1 MLLQTATHASANRKS
16 NYRVMTSSQKRQIL
30 ERIAQTEADLATMR
44 RVRMEVAA
52 SGFASASLASGGGS
66 KSYTRLDLARILQL
80 ISALEKEV
88 MVLRRLLAPASAV
101 QTSTTYTVYS

>member
-1 MLLQTATHASANRKS
+1 
-16 NYRVMTSSQKRQIL
+16 MTTSQKRQII

-80 ISALEKEV
+80 ISSLENEV
-88 MVLRRLLAPASAV
+88 RCLRKLLAPASAV
-101 QTSTTYTVYS
+101 QTTTTYTVYS

>member
-1 MLLQTATHASANRKS
+1 
-16 NYRVMTSSQKRQIL
+16 MTTSQKRQII

-66 KSYTRLDLARILQL
+66 KSYTRLDLARIILL
-80 ISALEKEV
+80 ISALENEV
-88 MVLRRLLAPASAV
+88 KGLRKLLAPVSTV
-101 QTSTTYTVYS
+101 QPSTTYTVYS

>member
-1 MLLQTATHASANRKS
+1 
-16 NYRVMTSSQKRQIL
+16 MTTSQKRQII

-66 KSYTRLDLARILQL
+66 KSYTRLDLARIILL
-80 ISALEKEV
+80 ISALENELKG
-88 MVLRRLLAPASAV
+88 LRKLLAPASTV
-101 QTSTTYTVYS
+101 QPSVTYTVYS

>member
-1 MLLQTATHASANRKS
+1 
-16 NYRVMTSSQKRQIL
+16 MTTSQKRQIIQ
-30 ERIAQTEADLATMR
+30 RIAQTEADLATMR

-52 SGFASASLASGGGS
+52 SGFSSASLASGGGS

-88 MVLRRLLAPASAV
+88 MGLRKLLAPATSV
-101 QTSTTYTVYS
+101 QPATTYTVYS

>member
-1 MLLQTATHASANRKS
+1 
-16 NYRVMTSSQKRQIL
+16 MTSAQKRQTI

-80 ISALEKEV
+80 ISALENEV
-88 MVLRRLLAPASAV
+88 KGLRKLLAPASAV
-101 QTSTTYTVYS
+101 QPATTYTVYS

>member
-1 MLLQTATHASANRKS
+1 
-16 NYRVMTSSQKRQIL
+16 MTTSQKRQII
-30 ERIAQTEADLATMR
+30 ERIAETEADIATMR

-66 KSYTRLDLARILQL
+66 KSYTRLDLARIIQL

-88 MVLRRLLAPASAV
+88 MGLRKLLAPASTV
-101 QTSTTYTVYS
+101 QPATTYTVYS

>member
-1 MLLQTATHASANRKS
+1 
-16 NYRVMTSSQKRQIL
+16 MTTSQKRQII

-66 KSYTRLDLARILQL
+66 KSYTRLDLARIIQL
-80 ISALEKEV
+80 ISALENEV
-88 MVLRRLLAPASAV
+88 KGLRKLLAPASTV
-101 QTSTTYTVYS
+101 QPSTTYTVYS

>member
-1 MLLQTATHASANRKS
+1 
-16 NYRVMTSSQKRQIL
+16 MTSSQKRQII

-80 ISALEKEV
+80 ISALENEV
-88 MVLRRLLAPASAV
+88 KGLRRLLAPASTV
-101 QTSTTYTVYS
+101 QPSTTYTVYS

>member
-1 MLLQTATHASANRKS
+1 M
-16 NYRVMTSSQKRQIL
+16 MTTTQKRQII

-52 SGFASASLASGGGS
+52 SGFSSASLASGGGS

-80 ISALEKEV
+80 ISALENEV
-88 MVLRRLLAPASAV
+88 KGLRKLLAPATSI
-101 QTSTTYTVYS
+101 QTTTTYTVYS

>member
-1 MLLQTATHASANRKS
+1 
-16 NYRVMTSSQKRQIL
+16 MTTSQKRQLL

-66 KSYTRLDLARILQL
+66 KSYTRLDLARILRL
-80 ISALEKEV
+80 TSSLEKEV
-88 MVLRRLLAPASAV
+88 MGLRRLLAPVSTV
-101 QTSTTYTVYS
+101 QPSTTYTVYS

>member
-1 MLLQTATHASANRKS
+1 
-16 NYRVMTSSQKRQIL
+16 MTTSQKRQII

-66 KSYTRLDLARILQL
+66 KSYTRLDLARIIQL
-80 ISALEKEV
+80 ISALENELKG
-88 MVLRRLLAPASAV
+88 LRKLLAPASTV
-101 QTSTTYTVYS
+101 QPSTTYTVYS

>member
-1 MLLQTATHASANRKS
+1 
-16 NYRVMTSSQKRQIL
+16 MTSSQKRQIL